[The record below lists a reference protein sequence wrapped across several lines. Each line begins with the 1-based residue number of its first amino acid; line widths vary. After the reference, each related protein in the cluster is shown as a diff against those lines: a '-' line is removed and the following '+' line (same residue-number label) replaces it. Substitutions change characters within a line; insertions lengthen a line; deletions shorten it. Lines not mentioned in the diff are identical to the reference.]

1 MFKRRN
7 LPLAIITGIVFG
19 LLPTQAMAEHFV
31 LICVPGGPG
40 SQAEAQ
46 ERIDLFLSELS
57 KGTGKTLTGTYAN
70 TREECD
76 KVLGE
81 KKPQFALFAHGELA
95 ARGKELKAVP
105 LLEVIPQNNSAMRY
119 HLVAQKGTTLESLK
133 GGKLLSPHWED
144 EVFLSGRVFNMPL
157 KEMFKG
163 KRGSALRAIKK
174 VAKGKADVA
183 LLNELEFNGIQET
196 KFADALSA
204 VASSPELPGVAL
216 VELGGQ
222 SDLGRKVQASG
233 EKVCSRAPEACKGVE
248 MSSLRLTDKARYKII
263 LSQP

>member
-1 MFKRRN
+1 MLNRRN
-7 LPLAIITGIVFG
+7 LPLAIIAGIVFG

-46 ERIDLFLSELS
+46 ERIDLFLGELS
-57 KGTGKTLTGTYAN
+57 KGTGKTLTGAYAN
-70 TREECD
+70 SRRDCD
-76 KVLGE
+76 KMIGE

-95 ARGKELKAVP
+95 ARGAALKATP

-119 HLVAQKGTTLESLK
+119 HLVAQKGATLESIK

-144 EVFLSGRVFNMPL
+144 EVFLSGRVFKMPL
-157 KEMFKG
+157 KEVFKG

-196 KFADALSA
+196 KFANDLFA
-204 VASSPELPGVAL
+204 VVSSPELPGVAL

-222 SDLGRKVQASG
+222 SELGRKVQASG
-233 EKVCSRAPEACKGVE
+233 EKVCSRAPAACKGVE
-248 MSSLRLTDKARYKII
+248 MSALKPSDATRYDMI
-263 LSQP
+263 LSKP